1 MIDKEIDSSESLNL
15 PLDFGFY
22 NMDCMEG
29 MRQFPEKYF
38 DLAIVDPVY
47 GDVTKGGYMTHNKG
61 QRIGTG
67 KANQK
72 GYYAG
77 LWQQEKTGR
86 DYFEELLRVSKEVIV
101 WGGNYFADMLPP
113 SQGWIVWDKEH
124 PDGLGFADAELAYT
138 SYDKATRIFRFMWN
152 GMLQGNMKS
161 RENRIHPTQKP
172 VALYEWIL
180 NKYAKPGDIILDTH
194 VGSASS
200 LIACRNTNHKYVGF
214 EIDKTYY
221 ELAKKRLDQETAQM
235 NIFDYIGG

>member
-1 MIDKEIDSSESLNL
+1 
-15 PLDFGFY
+15 
-22 NMDCMEG
+22 
-29 MRQFPEKYF
+29 
-38 DLAIVDPVY
+38 
-47 GDVTKGGYMTHNKG
+47 MTHNKG

-72 GYYAG
+72 GYHAG

-235 NIFDYIGG
+235 NIFDFMEDQ